1 MENRKNCRM
10 SISMTEDMEK
20 AIVQL
25 RKDER
30 FTRMSYSEIMRM
42 LIEAGLATITTV
54 EQPA

>member
-10 SISMTEDMEK
+10 SISMTEDMER

-42 LIEAGLATITTV
+42 LIEMGLASINTAD
-54 EQPA
+54 QSA